1 MASPLHASLLR
12 TLAPPANGNDFARV
26 AEHVSKAAS
35 KVVVIDDDPTGTQ
48 TVHGVDILS
57 DWTVP
62 SLCAALADPRPC
74 FYILADTRSL
84 HASDAAARVRE
95 IAANLAAAAAAV
107 GCDFEAISRSDS
119 TLRGHFSEEL
129 SALEEGLGRPI
140 DGRIVI
146 PAFFEGGRCTLD
158 GIHYVAEGE
167 NLIPV
172 AETEFARDRTF
183 GFRSSRL
190 PEWIEEKTG
199 GAVAAADVACVG
211 LSILRSAD
219 GADAVRRLLLGLA
232 KGAYVA
238 VDALA
243 YPDLDVFAHGLIQ
256 AEEAGRRYLLR
267 TAASFVRV
275 RAGISTRDLLLPEE
289 VSSRLPVGGLVV
301 VGSYVAKTSAQLE
314 ALLELPGTA
323 GIELRAGALAL
334 PVTRE
339 AEVGRVAAAAL
350 EAIRAGRH
358 AVVYTSRTLESAAG
372 VAGDLKA
379 GRIVSDALVAVVR
392 RIPQRPRFLI
402 AKGGITSSG
411 VAVDGLGMRRARV
424 LGQAAPGVPVWEMGP
439 ETRYPGMRL
448 VIWPGNVG
456 GREALRDLVQ
466 LA

>member
-1 MASPLHASLLR
+1 
-12 TLAPPANGNDFARV
+12 
-26 AEHVSKAAS
+26 
-35 KVVVIDDDPTGTQ
+35 
-48 TVHGVDILS
+48 
-57 DWTVP
+57 
-62 SLCAALADPRPC
+62 
-74 FYILADTRSL
+74 
-84 HASDAAARVRE
+84 
-95 IAANLAAAAAAV
+95 
-107 GCDFEAISRSDS
+107 
-119 TLRGHFSEEL
+119 
-129 SALEEGLGRPI
+129 
-140 DGRIVI
+140 
-146 PAFFEGGRCTLD
+146 
-158 GIHYVAEGE
+158 
-167 NLIPV
+167 
-172 AETEFARDRTF
+172 
-183 GFRSSRL
+183 
-190 PEWIEEKTG
+190 
-199 GAVAAADVACVG
+199 
-211 LSILRSAD
+211 
-219 GADAVRRLLLGLA
+219 
-232 KGAYVA
+232 
-238 VDALA
+238 
-243 YPDLDVFAHGLIQ
+243 
-256 AEEAGRRYLLR
+256 
-267 TAASFVRV
+267 
-275 RAGISTRDLLLPEE
+275 
-289 VSSRLPVGGLVV
+289 VGGLVV